1 MNDRF
6 ALDSVA
12 APISDRR
19 RLRLDVTGRVQGVGF
34 RPFINRLATA
44 EGLAGF
50 VCNTATGATIEIEG
64 PTESIDRFRH
74 RLATEVTLPASIASL
89 AISDLQVSGEMAF
102 SIRDSRDDVPGHA
115 TVLPD
120 LVTCPDCLADSRD
133 PGNRRYGYP
142 FTTCT
147 RCGPRYSIIESIPY
161 DRARTTMRHF
171 PMCPACRAE
180 YDDPASRR
188 FHAETNCCPACGPRL
203 SLTDVHG
210 NPLAADATAALDHAA
225 AAIAAGRIVAVLGLG
240 GFQLIVDA
248 RNIAAVAELRARKRR
263 PAKPFAVMV
272 QDLDA
277 ARALATF
284 TPAEAETLASPAG
297 PIVLVPAR
305 PSAGLARAVAPGS
318 PLLGLMLPTTP
329 LHHLLLDRLARPLVA
344 TSGNRSGAPIAADP
358 ATALNQ
364 LGDIADVF
372 LIHDRPVR
380 RPIDDSVVR
389 FFRGDATVLRHARG
403 LAPSEFASSTTSA
416 TLALGAQQKSAL
428 ALHLTD
434 RIVLGPLIGDLDDH
448 DTRRALES
456 AAADLPS
463 LYRAMPAIVA
473 SDLHPD
479 YASTRIA
486 DRLDR
491 PRAKVPHHLAHILA
505 GLVDCGLDRPVL
517 GIAWDGTGYGSDST
531 IWGGE
536 AITVTDNNWR
546 RVAHL
551 LPFRLP
557 GGDAAIRQPWRTALG
572 ALHAMD
578 DDTVPTAAELARH
591 VGVSDA
597 ELSILRKALERGVN
611 APLTTSAGRLF
622 DAAAA
627 LLGLSF
633 TTSYEG
639 EAAMALEF
647 AATRATTTRPLP
659 PIAIVAAPDAP
670 LVLDWRPTL
679 SALVAAAPHEAAD
692 PLARGIHT
700 ALADAIVA
708 TAVHAAIPGVLL
720 TGGCFQNALLVDM
733 TCDRLEA
740 AGFTPHLHRRVPP
753 NDGGIAVGQAAFASY
768 PRLEEIH

>member
-12 APISDRR
+12 APTSHRQ

-34 RPFINRLATA
+34 RPFVNRLATA

-50 VCNTATGATIEIEG
+50 VRNTATGATIEVEG
-64 PTESIDRFRH
+64 HPDSIDRFRH
-74 RLATEVTLPASIASL
+74 RLASEVTLPARITSL
-89 AISDLQVSGEMAF
+89 ATNNLVATGETTF
-102 SIRDSRDDVPGHA
+102 SIRDSRDDAPGQA

-120 LVTCPDCLADSRD
+120 LVTCPECLADIRD

-142 FTTCT
+142 FATCT

-188 FHAETNCCPACGPRL
+188 FHAETICCPACGPRL

-210 NPLAADATAALDHAA
+210 IPLAADATAALDQAA

-248 RNIAAVAELRARKRR
+248 RNDAAVAKLRARKRR

-272 QDLDA
+272 QGLEVA
-277 ARALATF
+277 HALAAL

-305 PSAGLARAVAPGS
+305 PATGLAPAVAPGS

-329 LHHLLLDRLARPLVA
+329 LHHLLLRRLARPLVC

-358 ATALNQ
+358 STALNH
-364 LGDIADVF
+364 LGGIADVF

-403 LAPSEFASSTTSA
+403 LAPSEFAATTTA
-416 TLALGAQQKSAL
+416 PTLALGAQQKSAL

-434 RIVLGPLIGDLDDH
+434 RIVLGPHIGDLDDP
-448 DTRRALES
+448 DTRRALEA
-456 AAADLPS
+456 AAADLPR
-463 LYRAMPAIVA
+463 LFRAMAAVIA

-479 YASTRIA
+479 YTTTRLA

-505 GLVDCGLDRPVL
+505 GMVDCGLDRPVL
-517 GIAWDGTGYGSDST
+517 GIAWDGTGYGTDGS

-536 AITVTDNNWR
+536 AITVTANSWR
-546 RVAHL
+546 RFAHL

-557 GGDAAIRQPWRTALG
+557 GGEAAIRQPWRTALG

-578 DDTVPTAAELARH
+578 DDTGPAVAELARGAR
-591 VGVSDA
+591 VTAA
-597 ELSILRKALERGVN
+597 ELSILHKALKRSVN

-627 LLGLSF
+627 LLGLCL
-633 TTSYEG
+633 TIRYEG
-639 EAAMALEF
+639 EAAMALEY
-647 AATRATTTRPLP
+647 AAARATTTHPLP
-659 PIAIVAAPDAP
+659 PVAIVPARDAP
-670 LVLDWRPTL
+670 LLLDWRPTL
-679 SALVAAAPHEAAD
+679 RALVAIAPQEAAD
-692 PLARGIHT
+692 SLARGFHV

-708 TAVHAAIPGVLL
+708 TAIHAAIPDVVL
-720 TGGCFQNALLVDM
+720 TGGCFQNARLVDI
-733 TCDRLEA
+733 TCDRLDA

-753 NDGGIAVGQAAFASY
+753 NDGGIAVGQAAFASH
-768 PRLEEIH
+768 PRFEETR